1 MFVLIEYDVPRSER
15 VSLKTFP
22 DSEWK
27 AAMDAR
33 LDLELDLHRRKI
45 PDREVVVL
53 QADSMETLKVTH
65 GRYFKTLEELFDDL
79 VNAITS
85 R

>member
-1 MFVLIEYDVPRSER
+1 MYVLIEYDVSRSER
-15 VSLKTFP
+15 VFTRTFP
-22 DSEWK
+22 DTDYK

-45 PDREVVVL
+45 PNREVVVL
-53 QADSMETLKVTH
+53 QADSMDTLKVTH
-65 GRYFKTLEELFDDL
+65 GRYFKSLEEIFGDL
-79 VNAITS
+79 VNAIAS